1 MTTVD
6 YFVIGVYLA
15 FMLALGPVYKRFS
28 KTASDYFRGG
38 GGMLWWMV
46 GASAWVMTF
55 TAWTFTGGAGKVYE
69 TGTFFLLLI
78 TGNIIATVIMYFFTA
93 ARYRQMRVI
102 TPIEAARDRFGR
114 TSEQWFTWL
123 PVPINILRGGVS
135 LYAIAIFMAVV
146 FGIDIWKIIV
156 SLGVIVT
163 LMCIFG
169 GSWAVIASDFV
180 QMLTILVITL
190 VVSFLTLHHPK
201 VGGMSGLLDKVPD
214 QHFDWTIFDRP
225 SVLLI
230 FMLTLFLNQTV
241 QMNSLMEGAGRF
253 IYVKTGK
260 DAKRALWISFLG
272 TIIFTP
278 VFILPAMAAS
288 FVHPE
293 LEVAKQLKA
302 PIALIEA
309 DMSAAGE
316 AVKVTSLDQLATLAE
331 SRDDSEQLMPL
342 IGEAKALGIDSLDDQ
357 RLAMELNNPR
367 EASYV
372 MMAMDVLPAGML
384 GLLVCGIFAATMSSM
399 DVGLNRAAGIFV
411 RNFWIVFVKPEA
423 SESHQVRV
431 GQITTLIFGIL
442 QILAGLAF
450 ISYAD
455 LPLFELILVL
465 AAVFGLPMAIPLFFG
480 IFIKRTPPWAGW
492 SSMVLGIV
500 TGLLMQPA
508 TIGGW
513 QWKGLVN
520 GDLIQRMFSVTPAFN
535 GTETNDLRV
544 ALTTFVVFAVTFG
557 WFMLSIPF
565 AAKSSEKYKAQV
577 DAFFERMDTPID
589 PVAEGVTG
597 WSEDRKHYHIMGV
610 LCMLY
615 GGFIVALMFLPNPMW
630 GRLCFLFCGGVIA
643 ALGLVL
649 YGISRRKV
657 ELVITADG
665 TESATPVEAGK

>member
-6 YFVIGVYLA
+6 YIVIGVYLA

-28 KTASDYFRGG
+28 TTASDYFRGG

-78 TGNIIATVIMYFFTA
+78 TGNIIATIIMYFFTA

-114 TSEQWFTWL
+114 ASEQWFTWL

-135 LYAIAIFMAVV
+135 LYAIAIFMSVV
-146 FGIDIWKIIV
+146 FGIEVWK
-156 SLGVIVT
+156 VIVT
-163 LMCIFG
+163 LGLIVTFMCIFG

-180 QMLTILVITL
+180 QMLTILVITI
-190 VVSFLTLHHPK
+190 VVSFLTLHHPG
-201 VGGMSGLLDKVPD
+201 VDGMSNLLDKVPE

-225 SVLLI
+225 SVLFI
-230 FMLTLFLNQTV
+230 FIIMLFLNQTV

-260 DAKRALWISFLG
+260 DAKRALWVSFLG

-278 VFILPAMAAS
+278 IFILPAMAAS
-288 FVHPE
+288 FLHPE
-293 LEVAKQLKA
+293 LGVANDLRAQVQQV
-302 PIALIEA
+302 EA
-309 DMSAAGE
+309 DYSAATGG
-316 AVKVTSLDQLATLAE
+316 ATLVLTDLDHLASFANE
-331 SRDDSEQLMPL
+331 REDGQALLAVVDD
-342 IGEAKALGIDSLDDQ
+342 AKALGVDLDDPI
-357 RLAMELNNPR
+357 LGLNNPR

-372 MMAMDVLPAGML
+372 LMAMDVLPVGML

-411 RNFWIVFVKPEA
+411 RNFWIVFVKPNAE
-423 SESHQVRV
+423 ESHQVRV
-431 GQITTLIFGIL
+431 GQVVTLIFGLL
-442 QILAGLAF
+442 QIIAGLAF

-455 LPLFELILVL
+455 LPLFELILIL
-465 AAVFGLPMAIPLFFG
+465 AAVFGLPMAVPLFFG

-500 TGLLMQPA
+500 VGLLMQPA

-513 QWKGLVN
+513 EWKGLIN
-520 GDLIQRMFSVTPAFN
+520 GDLIQRVFSMTPAFN
-535 GTETNDLRV
+535 GNETNDLRV
-544 ALTTFVVFAVTFG
+544 ALTTGVVFAVTLG
-557 WFMLSIPF
+557 WFLLSMLF
-565 AAKSSEKYKAQV
+565 ARNCSEKYRQQV
-577 DAFFERMDTPID
+577 DEFFERMDTPID

-615 GGFIVALMFLPNPMW
+615 GGFILAMMLLPNPMW
-630 GRLCFLFCGGVIA
+630 GRMCFLFCGGVIA
-643 ALGLVL
+643 GLGLAL
-649 YGISRRKV
+649 YLISRRPV
-657 ELVITADG
+657 LGE
-665 TESATPVEAGK
+665 ESVKSEVVVAPGGK